1 MLQSTSSQD
10 EIPKTDL
17 EAALSPDNDDAVDDQ
32 DDDEKIEDEEEIKSQ
47 P

>member
-17 EAALSPDNDDAVDDQ
+17 EAALSPDNDADNA
-32 DDDEKIEDEEEIKSQ
+32 DDDEKIEVEEEIKSQ